1 MKDAGGICSVQDS
14 PLQEYRPAR
23 TRSAGAPVN
32 PSTCRP
38 VHTAGGHGGY
48 WAGGREES
56 GIPGAPAVSRG
67 GFGNVGLPNCFR
79 PPVVSRGEYETPA
92 SLVIS
97 LIDVPL
103 PAGTC
108 MDVIILDAHPVEDV
122 RIERHITYLADQG
135 VNVCRIHY
143 NYPDESARQGLF
155 HQYGAKG
162 FRINLFSFQGKIRTL
177 YFMGYCLRRKILTDC
192 RRALEALEID
202 PAQPSIL
209 HVHDPL
215 LLPLAG
221 MLVKRFLQNSRVVYD
236 RHEVYEEWVHFGR
249 ISIPLFY
256 EDLAKKW
263 ISGTVVVSERH
274 LDAVR
279 ELFPESRVI
288 AVPNYAAAASYD
300 VNAIREKIHPA
311 DPAAHIHAIYIG
323 SLNNLADRDVD
334 LLLDIADAAIRSY
347 DNVTFFIG
355 GTSLDE
361 GSRMKIEALA
371 GKHNGRFQFL
381 GDVPREKTVELTE
394 KAHIGFLLVRPDA
407 RYWVKTSPNKIYE
420 YLVCGTVPIIRAD
433 VDHADR
439 LRACSLIFDRTDENE
454 VILNAVL
461 DLLGNSERLKQ
472 YMSAARELSTN
483 YTWESVA
490 CRYIE
495 LYTTILSPGAVAG
508 SPARGIPLSADGCG
522 VR

>member
-1 MKDAGGICSVQDS
+1 M
-14 PLQEYRPAR
+14 
-23 TRSAGAPVN
+23 
-32 PSTCRP
+32 
-38 VHTAGGHGGY
+38 H
-48 WAGGREES
+48 
-56 GIPGAPAVSRG
+56 
-67 GFGNVGLPNCFR
+67 
-79 PPVVSRGEYETPA
+79 
-92 SLVIS
+92 
-97 LIDVPL
+97 
-103 PAGTC
+103 
-108 MDVIILDAHPVEDV
+108 VIILDAHPVEDV

-135 VNVCRIHY
+135 VDVCRIHY
-143 NYPDESARQGLF
+143 NYPDESARPGLF
-155 HQYGAKG
+155 YQYGVKG
-162 FRINLFSFQGKIRTL
+162 FRINRFSFQGKIRTL
-177 YFMGYCLRRKILTDC
+177 YFMGYCLRRKILADC

-221 MLVKRFLQNSRVVYD
+221 MLVRRLLPNSRVVYD

-256 EDLAKKW
+256 EGLAKKW
-263 ISGTVVVSERH
+263 ISGTVVVSEHH

-279 ELFPESRVI
+279 GLFPESSVI
-288 AVPNYAAAASYD
+288 AVPNYAASTAYD
-300 VNAIREKIHPA
+300 ADAIHEKIHSTGPA
-311 DPAAHIHAIYIG
+311 PHIHAVYIG
-323 SLNNLADRDVD
+323 SLNNQADRDVD

-347 DNVTFFIG
+347 DNVTFFVG

-381 GDVPREKTVELTE
+381 GYVPREKTVELTE

-439 LRACSLIFDRTDENE
+439 LRTCSLIFDRTDENE

-461 DLLGNSERLKQ
+461 DLLGSPERLKQ
-472 YMSAARELSTN
+472 YMDNARTLSTS

-495 LYTTILSPGAVAG
+495 LYTMLLHPGAG
-508 SPARGIPLSADGCG
+508 PNHLTREMPLKADACEIQ
-522 VR
+522 